1 MQSDWDASAE
11 AWIESL
17 KAGGDFSRVAVLD
30 RPMLAAVRASVAQRV
45 LDVGCGEG
53 RFCRMMAEIVPQV
66 VGLDPTVRLLS
77 EARKLGEA
85 QYAQGKAE
93 DMPFEDGDF
102 DMVVSYLS
110 LIDIPD
116 SAAAIAEMA
125 RVVRPGG
132 YVLIANL
139 NSWVTA
145 AQIKGCGFVRNKQDH
160 STMTV
165 ANYLTPHWYWAK
177 WPGVKIKNWHRP
189 VSQYMREALQAGL
202 RLEDF
207 QEPLADA
214 GWARSESYNHAPYFW
229 LQLWGKP
236 E

>member
-17 KAGGDFSRVAVLD
+17 KTGGDFSRVAVLD
-30 RPMLAAVRASVAQRV
+30 RPMLAAVHASGARRV

-53 RFCRMMAEIVPQV
+53 RFCRMIAETVPQV

-77 EARKLGEA
+77 EARKLGGA
-85 QYAQGKAE
+85 QYAQGRAE

-145 AQIKGCGFVRNKQDH
+145 AQIKGCGFVRNKQEPQHND
-160 STMTV
+160 SGQ
-165 ANYLTPHWYWAK
+165 LLDP
-177 WPGVKIKNWHRP
+177 
-189 VSQYMREALQAGL
+189 ALVLGQMARG
-202 RLEDF
+202 EN
-207 QEPLADA
+207 QKLAPA
-214 GWARSESYNHAPYFW
+214 CIAIYARGFASGAAARGFSRAI
-229 LQLWGKP
+229 GR
-236 E
+236 